1 MIYVITG
8 LTVLGGLV
16 GNEHQYA
23 GSLKLNLQLV
33 NQDLSVAWCES
44 LR

>member
-8 LTVLGGLV
+8 LTVSGGLA
-16 GNEHQYA
+16 GNELQYA
-23 GSLKLNLQLV
+23 GSLKLNLQLF
-33 NQDLSVAWCES
+33 NQDLSVAWCQR